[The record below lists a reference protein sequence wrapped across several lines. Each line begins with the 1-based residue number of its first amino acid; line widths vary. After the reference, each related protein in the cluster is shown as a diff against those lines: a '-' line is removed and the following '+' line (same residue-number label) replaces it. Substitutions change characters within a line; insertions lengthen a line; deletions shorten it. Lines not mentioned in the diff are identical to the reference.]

1 MKRTPVIFI
10 LAVIAVFAAPA
21 QESLRTLT
29 VTSRAPLRET
39 ALGRTLIDSAALAES
54 PALSLA
60 DVLAYN
66 TSVFVKSYGRATLST
81 VSFRGTAPSH
91 TRVSW
96 NGLDISS
103 PMLGSTDFSTI
114 PSYLIDRASL
124 LHGSSSLT
132 ESAGGLGGA
141 VRLSTTPRRE
151 QGWHAQYVQGI
162 GSFSTFDEYLRV
174 AWSGGP
180 WQTST
185 RLVYSSSPNDF
196 KYRNHDKKENIYD
209 DNHNIIGSYYP
220 EERNRSGAF
229 KDFHALQ
236 QVYYDTRSYGRIG
249 LNLWYTSSDRDLPL
263 LTTDY
268 SDDTEFENRQ
278 RNQTLRATLGWERTG
293 MHTKWS
299 ATTGYIHTWTA
310 YDYRRDPG
318 NGILATLTRS
328 RSSVNTLM
336 ARGSF
341 DWFPTDRLMAT
352 AGITA
357 YHNSVNSYDGDV
369 TAADGTMTRIG
380 YDRRR
385 ADISMMA
392 TLRWRPV
399 QRVGL
404 QAVLRG
410 DIDGDRHTPVIPA
423 LMADAVIWPAINL
436 TAKGSLSRN
445 YRVPSLND
453 LYYMPGGNPDLRDER
468 GWTYDLGLS
477 AEWGR
482 DGAVRLAASAG
493 WFDSRIDDWI
503 LWLPTVKGFFSP
515 RNIRRVHAYG
525 VETEASA
532 AVRLGRG
539 WTVDAT
545 VNWSWTPSVN
555 HGDPVSPA
563 DQSVGKQ
570 LPYIPRQSASA
581 TVRVNYRSWS
591 LLYKWCY
598 YSERFTMSSNSPS
611 LTGRLPKYYMSNV
624 SVERTFDVGPAK
636 LSCKLAVNNLFDE
649 EYLSVLARPMPG
661 INFEL
666 FLGVSI

>member
-1 MKRTPVIFI
+1 MMRKWIVI
-10 LAVIAVFAAPA
+10 LTAAVTAVCASA
-21 QESLRTLT
+21 QELLRGLT

-81 VSFRGTAPSH
+81 VSFRGTSPSH

-96 NGLDISS
+96 NGMEISS

-141 VRLSTTPRRE
+141 VRLSTEPDRRR
-151 QGWHAQYVQGI
+151 GWHAQYVQGV

-174 AWSGGP
+174 GWGNDR
-180 WQTST
+180 WQMST
-185 RLVYSSSPNDF
+185 RVAYSSSPNDF

-209 DNHNIIGSYYP
+209 DDHNIIGSYHP
-220 EERNRSGAF
+220 VERNRSGAF

-236 QVYYDTRSYGRIG
+236 QVNYAAGRAGRFG
-249 LNLWYTSSDRDLPL
+249 LNVWYTSSDRDLPL

-268 SDDTEFENRQ
+268 SDDTEFENRS
-278 RNQTLRATLGWERTG
+278 REQTLRATLGWERTG

-299 ATTGYIHTWTA
+299 ATAGYIHTWTA

-318 NGILATLTRS
+318 NGVLTTLTRS

-336 ARGSF
+336 GRGSF

-352 AGITA
+352 AGVTV
-357 YHNSVNSYDGDV
+357 YRHSVESSDGDV
-369 TAADGTMTRIG
+369 TAADGSVTRLG
-380 YDRRR
+380 YDRARTD
-385 ADISMMA
+385 ASLTA

-399 QRVGL
+399 RRVGM

-410 DIDGDRHTPVIPA
+410 DINGGRHTPLIPA
-423 LMADAVIWPAINL
+423 LMADAVIWPAVNL
-436 TAKGSLSRN
+436 TVKGSVSRN
-445 YRVPSLND
+445 YRVPTLND
-453 LYYMPGGNPDLRDER
+453 LYYMPGGNPDLRNER
-468 GWTYDLGLS
+468 GWTYDAGLS
-477 AEWGR
+477 AEWAREGV
-482 DGAVRLAASAG
+482 VRVAASAG

-515 RNIRRVHAYG
+515 RNLGRVHAYG
-525 VETEASA
+525 VETEATA
-532 AVRLGRG
+532 AVVPGRG
-539 WTVDAT
+539 WSVEGT

-555 HGDPVSPA
+555 CGEPMSPA

-570 LPYIPRQSASA
+570 LPYVPRQSASA
-581 TVRVNYRSWS
+581 TVRVNYRRWS

-624 SVERTFDVGPAK
+624 AVERTFDVGAVN

>member
-1 MKRTPVIFI
+1 MKGIFVLI
-10 LAVIAVFAAPA
+10 MVSVALSAMS
-21 QESLRTLT
+21 QEQLRGLT

-81 VSFRGTAPSH
+81 VSFRGTSPSH

-114 PSYLIDRASL
+114 PSYLVDRASM

-141 VRLSTTPRRE
+141 VRLSTAPRRE
-151 QGWHAQYVQGI
+151 SGWHAQYVQGI
-162 GSFSTFDEYLRV
+162 GSFSTFDEYLRI
-174 AWSGGP
+174 AWGNDR

-209 DNHNIIGSYYP
+209 DDHNIVGSYYP

-236 QVYYDTRSYGRIG
+236 QVYYDTRGHGRLG
-249 LNLWYTSSDRDLPL
+249 LNLWYTSSDRELPL

-268 SDDTEFENRQ
+268 SDDTAFENRQ
-278 RNQTLRATLGWERTG
+278 RNQTLRSTLGWERTG
-293 MHTKWS
+293 LHTKWS
-299 ATTGYIHTWTA
+299 ATAGYIHTWTA

-318 NGILATLTRS
+318 NGALATLTRS
-328 RSSVNTLM
+328 RSSINTLM
-336 ARGSF
+336 AKGSF
-341 DWFPTDRLMAT
+341 DWFPTDRLMVT
-352 AGITA
+352 AGVTA
-357 YHNSVNSYDGDV
+357 YHNAVESHDGDI
-369 TAADGTMTRIG
+369 TSADGSVTRIG
-380 YDRRR
+380 YDRKR
-385 ADISMMA
+385 ADISMM
-392 TLRWRPV
+392 TSLRWRPV
-399 QRVGL
+399 QRVGM

-410 DIDGDRHTPVIPA
+410 DIDGDRHTPLIPA
-423 LMADAVIWPAINL
+423 LMADAVIWPEVNL
-436 TAKGSLSRN
+436 TVKGSLSRN

-477 AEWGR
+477 AEWTR
-482 DGAVRLAASAG
+482 DGIVRLAASAG

-525 VETEASA
+525 VETEATA
-532 AVRLGRG
+532 AVSLGRG
-539 WTVDAT
+539 FTVDGTA
-545 VNWSWTPSVN
+545 NWSWTPSIN
-555 HGDPVSPA
+555 EGEPVSAA

-570 LPYIPRQSASA
+570 LPYVPRRSASA
-581 TVRVNYRSWS
+581 TVRVNYRRWS

-624 SVERTFDVGPAK
+624 SVERTFDVGRAK
-636 LSCKLAVNNLFDE
+636 LSCKFAVNNLFDE